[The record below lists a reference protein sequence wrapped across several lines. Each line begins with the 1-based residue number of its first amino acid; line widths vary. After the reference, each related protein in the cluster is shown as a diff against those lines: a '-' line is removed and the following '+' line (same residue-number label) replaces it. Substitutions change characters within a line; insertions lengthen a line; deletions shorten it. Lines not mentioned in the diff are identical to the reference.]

1 MEFSSEVNPQVYFR
15 NNHIFLLPSID
26 EYSATSVPNTI
37 LEAMEA
43 GCVVITPINK
53 ITSTVNALGY
63 TIWDLKYNRDADYF
77 HLELNETLTDDNA
90 SMLCAQMSL
99 PTDYDGIGDI
109 GSCFTIYT

>member
-1 MEFSSEVNPQVYFR
+1 MDLLAVLTEQDAETIGVYKMR
-15 NNHIFLLPSID
+15 YEDAWIWQD
-26 EYSATSVPNTI
+26 
-37 LEAMEA
+37 
-43 GCVVITPINK
+43 K

-77 HLELNETLTDDNA
+77 HLELNETLTDDKA